1 MPKGTEVYDD
11 FSPKMHILR
20 FLRADEHPILVK
32 NTFFVDFVYFLHFF
46 RKLSSQEYEH
56 LGSRE
61 ILLTTKNSIF

>member
-32 NTFFVDFVYFLHFF
+32 NMFFVDFVYFFIFSTNLV
-46 RKLSSQEYEH
+46 RK
-56 LGSRE
+56 GMNT
-61 ILLTTKNSIF
+61 LTAEKSF